1 MKKSA
6 KTHRSNGKNKAA
18 KRAAAARKAELL
30 KWDEQQRRTAEAAKR
45 KALEPVI
52 QRERAQYAAAEK
64 EAAAM
69 TTEQRRDLE
78 AALGVKPGTMSGIP
92 RWLLDHCFERSVDIC
107 AEVCV
112 VRARNPTRLKLSEFK
127 SDRAKAGFRSR
138 AAHYWLK
145 NQDVDRPESK

>member
-1 MKKSA
+1 M
-6 KTHRSNGKNKAA
+6 
-18 KRAAAARKAELL
+18 
-30 KWDEQQRRTAEAAKR
+30 DEQQRRVTEAAKR

-112 VRARNPTRLKLSEFK
+112 VRARNPTVKLSEFK
-127 SDRAKAGFRSR
+127 SDRAKAAFRSR

-145 NQDVDRPESK
+145 KQDVDRPESK